1 MRPNQLPPPDS
12 APAAAR
18 PTLKLAARTAQDL
31 RNLAH
36 TATSAVIN
44 DEVHRSHGQWRQTLD
59 AVKETL
65 ASLERT
71 CESAIEAQE
80 AGVAGLIDTLVGSA
94 TAEADAAAQQTRA
107 QAEGE
112 ISELKGE
119 IAGLKGEIAELK
131 VGMAELQ
138 AVDDG
143 LKADLQVERDRLKS
157 TKEQLDVELGARV
170 RAESERDEAHRVC
183 QQVVSAA
190 QSEAHGLRAESDAQK
205 AELSLARQR
214 LDAAHAEC
222 SKLMATF
229 QSVQR
234 ALSLGQSGEMVL
246 GAEDTGRDRVAA
258 GESRPRQ
265 VRAENSSDPAPG
277 PAGLACSPVDVAQ
290 RARFAAHPE
299 ALEDVKQMLDQVEAM
314 YWADLNAGRSPLEV
328 VDCLTGH
335 LRYARDVT
343 IARSSLDQCD
353 AEALFEQQ
361 FAALRD
367 LKEETT
373 FGRHLSISAHALRR
387 PLASAE
393 GQSGTADGTA

>member
-1 MRPNQLPPPDS
+1 LTPDS
-12 APAAAR
+12 APADAAAR
-18 PTLKLAARTAQDL
+18 PPLKLAARTTQDV
-31 RNLAH
+31 RDLAH

-44 DEVHRSHGQWRQTLD
+44 DEVYRSHGQWRRTLD

-107 QAEGE
+107 QAQVE
-112 ISELKGE
+112 
-119 IAGLKGEIAELK
+119 
-131 VGMAELQ
+131 MAEVQVAMSGLQ
-138 AVDDG
+138 AVVDG
-143 LKADLQVERDRLKS
+143 LQADLQVERDRLKS
-157 TKEQLDVELGARV
+157 TKKQLDIEVGERV

-190 QSEAHGLRAESDAQK
+190 QSQANGLRAESDAQK
-205 AELSLARQR
+205 AELALARQQ

-234 ALSLGQSGEMVL
+234 VLSLGQSGEMAL
-246 GAEDTGRDRVAA
+246 EAEQTGRDRVPP
-258 GESRPRQ
+258 GESRPQEMRG
-265 VRAENSSDPAPG
+265 ENSSDTAPAL
-277 PAGLACSPVDVAQ
+277 AGLVSSPVADAQVAVIEG
-290 RARFAAHPE
+290 HPE
-299 ALEDVKQMLDQVEAM
+299 AVEDVKQMLEQVEAM
-314 YWADLNAGRSPLEV
+314 YCADLNSGRSPIEV
-328 VDCLTGH
+328 VDALTGH

-343 IARSSLDQCD
+343 VARSSLGECD

-361 FAALRD
+361 IAVLLD
-367 LKEETT
+367 LKAETT
-373 FGRHLSISAHALRR
+373 FGRHLSISAYALRR
-387 PLASAE
+387 PVASAQGE
-393 GQSGTADGTA
+393 SGTAQQTVA